1 MGVMQELSVAVDAYL
16 RSLRSERG
24 LSPRTT
30 RAYASDLSL
39 LLDFCER
46 AGVADPKSLSL
57 EVFRDLLWQQTQGG
71 KAASSIARMA
81 ASFRGFTSWLDETGR
96 GADSARRLKSPK
108 AGSTLPR
115 VVSADGMR
123 GILDSLADRAA
134 TGDPGEQRDLAIIE
148 LLYASGIRVS
158 ECCSLDV
165 GAVDLERRVV
175 RVVGKGDKERV
186 VPFGAHAARAID
198 RWLASG
204 RPALEQPRS
213 GRALFLG
220 ARGGRL
226 DVRTVYALS
235 REVLGAAPGGG
246 PSGPHTFRH
255 TAATHLLDGG
265 ADLRAVQ
272 EILGHSDLGTT
283 QIYTHVSAERL
294 KASYLQAHPRA

>member
-1 MGVMQELSVAVDAYL
+1 MVPMRELSVAVDAYL

-24 LSPRTT
+24 LSPRTA

-39 LLDFCER
+39 LLNFCESAGIGDPR
-46 AGVADPKSLSL
+46 ALTLD
-57 EVFRDLLWQQTQGG
+57 VFRDLLWEQTQSG

-81 ASFRGFTSWLDETGR
+81 ASFRGFTSWLEETGR
-96 GADSARRLKSPK
+96 GPDAARRLKSPK

-123 GILDSLADRAA
+123 GILDALGDRAS
-134 TGDPGEQRDLAIIE
+134 TGDPVELRDLAIVE

-158 ECCSLDV
+158 ECCSLDL
-165 GAVDLERRVV
+165 GGVDLARRVV

-186 VPFGAHAARAID
+186 VPFGAHAARALD
-198 RWLASG
+198 QWLEAG
-204 RPALEQPRS
+204 RPMLAQPRS

-226 DVRTVYALS
+226 DARTVYALA

>member
-1 MGVMQELSVAVDAYL
+1 MGVMQELSVAVDSYL
-16 RSLRSERG
+16 RALRSERG

-30 RAYASDLSL
+30 QAYASDLSL

-46 AGVADPKSLSL
+46 ADVDDPNSLTL

-81 ASFRGFTSWLDETGR
+81 ASFRGFTSWLEETGR
-96 GADSARRLKSPK
+96 GGDSARRLKSPK

-115 VVSADGMR
+115 VVSAEGMR
-123 GILDSLADRAA
+123 GILDALAERAA
-134 TGDPGEQRDLAIIE
+134 TGDPVEQRDLAIIE

-165 GAVDLERRVV
+165 GAVDLGRRVV

-186 VPFGAHAARAID
+186 VPFGAHAARAVD
-198 RWLASG
+198 RWLESG

-220 ARGGRL
+220 ARGGRV
-226 DVRTVYALS
+226 DARTVYALS
-235 REVLGAAPGGG
+235 RDVLGAAPGGG

-294 KASYLQAHPRA
+294 RASYLQAHPRA

>member
-1 MGVMQELSVAVDAYL
+1 MVAMQELSHAVDTYL
-16 RSLRSERG
+16 RSLRAERG
-24 LSPRTT
+24 LSPRTVQ
-30 RAYASDLSL
+30 AYASDLSL
-39 LLDFCER
+39 LLDSCEHQ
-46 AGVADPKSLSL
+46 GVDALDGLTL
-57 EVFRDLLWQQTQGG
+57 EVFRDVLWQQTQAG
-71 KAASSIARMA
+71 KAASSLARMA
-81 ASFRGFTSWLDETGR
+81 ASFRGFTSWLEETGR

-115 VVSADGMR
+115 VVSAEGMR
-123 GILDSLADRAA
+123 GILDALADRASS
-134 TGDPGEQRDLAIIE
+134 GDPVEVRDLAIIE

-165 GAVDLERRVV
+165 GAVDLGRRVV

-186 VPFGAHAARAID
+186 VPFGAHAAKAID
-198 RWLASG
+198 GWLSSG
-204 RPALEQPRS
+204 RPLLEQPQS
-213 GRALFLG
+213 GGALFLG
-220 ARGGRL
+220 VRGGRM
-226 DVRTVYALS
+226 DARTVYALS

-283 QIYTHVSAERL
+283 QIYTHVSADRL
-294 KASYLQAHPRA
+294 KASYVQAHPRA

>member
-1 MGVMQELSVAVDAYL
+1 MGGMLELSVSVDAYL

-24 LSPRTT
+24 LSPRTIQ
-30 RAYASDLSL
+30 AYASDLSL

-46 AGVADPKSLSL
+46 AGVAGPGELGLD
-57 EVFRDLLWQQTQGG
+57 VFRDLLWQQTQSG

-123 GILDSLADRAA
+123 GILDTLAERAS
-134 TGDPGEQRDLAIIE
+134 TGDPVEQRDLAIIE

-165 GAVDLERRVV
+165 ASVDLARRVV
-175 RVVGKGDKERV
+175 RVVGKGNKERV

-198 RWLASG
+198 RWLESG
-204 RPALEQPRS
+204 RPVLEQPRS
-213 GRALFLG
+213 GTALFLG
-220 ARGGRL
+220 ARGGRV
-226 DVRTVYALS
+226 DARTVYSLS

>member
-1 MGVMQELSVAVDAYL
+1 MQELSVAVDAYL

-30 RAYASDLSL
+30 QAYASDLSL

-46 AGVADPKSLSL
+46 AGVADPKALTL

-96 GADSARRLKSPK
+96 GPDSARRLKSPK

-134 TGDPGEQRDLAIIE
+134 TGDPVEQRDLAIIE

-165 GAVDLERRVV
+165 GAVDLGRRVV
-175 RVVGKGDKERV
+175 RSSVRATRNVLCHS
-186 VPFGAHAARAID
+186 VPTRREPLIAGWSLVA
-198 RWLASG
+198 
-204 RPALEQPRS
+204 PRS
-213 GRALFLG
+213 SNLDRVARSFSALAVDDWTSVRCTRCPAKCSGLRQAVALLGRTRSDTLLRRICLMGEQTCGPCRRSWATRIS
-220 ARGGRL
+220 ARHRST
-226 DVRTVYALS
+226 RTS
-235 REVLGAAPGGG
+235 RPN
-246 PSGPHTFRH
+246 
-255 TAATHLLDGG
+255 
-265 ADLRAVQ
+265 
-272 EILGHSDLGTT
+272 
-283 QIYTHVSAERL
+283 VSE
-294 KASYLQAHPRA
+294 PRTCRRIREPRE

>member
-1 MGVMQELSVAVDAYL
+1 MVGMQELSVAVDAYL

-24 LSPRTT
+24 LSPRTAQ
-30 RAYASDLSL
+30 AYAGDLGI
-39 LLDFCER
+39 LLDYCER
-46 AGVADPKSLSL
+46 AGIDGPGVLSL
-57 EVFRDLLWQQTQGG
+57 EAFRDLLWQQTQAG

-81 ASFRGFTSWLDETGR
+81 ASFRGFTSWLEETGR
-96 GADSARRLKSPK
+96 GPDSARRLKSPK

-123 GILDSLADRAA
+123 GILDALAERASS
-134 TGDPGEQRDLAIIE
+134 GDPVEQRDVAIIE

-165 GAVDLERRVV
+165 GSVDLGRRVV

-186 VPFGAHAARAID
+186 VPFGAHAAKAIE
-198 RWLASG
+198 RWLEVG
-204 RPALEQPRS
+204 RRVLEQPRS
-213 GRALFLG
+213 GQALFLG

-226 DVRTVYALS
+226 DARTVYALS